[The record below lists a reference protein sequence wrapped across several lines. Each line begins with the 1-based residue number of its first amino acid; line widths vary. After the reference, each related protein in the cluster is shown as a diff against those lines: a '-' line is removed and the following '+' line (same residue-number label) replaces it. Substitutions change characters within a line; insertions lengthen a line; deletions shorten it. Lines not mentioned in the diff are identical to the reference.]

1 MAATV
6 ERIWADA
13 HPEGRVHEDPGPMYL
28 LYNFNINED
37 QPKSEHTGFIESA
50 DFSQFLTRHLQQ
62 GRRIEAIGIASQSG
76 RQRSNFLLSARRSIK
91 VKQTILGQIRSLR
104 NRGQFDRFD
113 NTFLNRM
120 IIAHAVGADSVILRR
135 ASNPLIIPE
144 NEEGEGYALS
154 RAVLIRA
161 SPAGRLT
168 TDRVEI
174 IGREYIRMK
183 YRHLRLPRDFRF
195 NDLWTPSTTALQTLV
210 PDPWV
215 QSDPSPGRIRGRG
228 VPYGRHWGQINP
240 SYQAMEAL
248 YGSRVMYTRMG
259 TKFQNLMYTPSDV
272 HRAIVEVMN
281 EAEAAKNVLKDLERD
296 LYQWAMR
303 SGATG
308 GGSSGREPIGRYQRF
323 RDAVFLRDGT
333 CLLQYNGFRPIRFS
347 GVTDTEGGPSLR

>member
-6 ERIWADA
+6 ERDWATR

-62 GRRIEAIGIASQSG
+62 GRHIEAIGIASQSG
-76 RQRSNFLLSARRSIK
+76 RQRSNLLLSARRSIK

-168 TDRVEI
+168 TEQVEI
-174 IGREYIRMK
+174 IGREYVRMK
-183 YRHLRLPRDFRF
+183 YRRLRLPRDFRF
-195 NDLWTPSTTALQTLV
+195 NDLWTPSTTVLQTLV
-210 PDPWV
+210 PDPYV
-215 QSDPSPGRIRGRG
+215 RFDPPRGRIRGTR
-228 VPYGRHWGQINP
+228 VPDGSNWGRYTPG
-240 SYQAMEAL
+240 YRAMDAL
-248 YGSRVMYTRMG
+248 HGSQGTYTRMG
-259 TKFQNLMYTPSDV
+259 NKFQNLMYTPSDV

-281 EAEAAKNVLKDLERD
+281 EAEAAKNVLQGLERE
-296 LYQWAMR
+296 LYQWVQR
-303 SGATG
+303 SGAAGGAG
-308 GGSSGREPIGRYQRF
+308 GGGATIGRYQRF
-323 RDAVFLRDGT
+323 RDVVFLQDGT
-333 CLLQYNGFRPIRFS
+333 CLLQHNGFRPITFR
-347 GVTDTEGGPSLR
+347 GVTETGGWPSLR